1 MENCFKYWIFSSVK
15 AWLCAL
21 LQILNLLSR
30 AELLSELRMTEEVLG
45 SIIWT
50 YLFFFLTVLI
60 LTSGDRIM
68 CYVDP
73 VLS

>member
-1 MENCFKYWIFSSVK
+1 
-15 AWLCAL
+15 
-21 LQILNLLSR
+21 
-30 AELLSELRMTEEVLG
+30 MTEEVLG